1 MVSNITLNDVV
12 RFNELGLLVNNNFIN
27 VYKLNDLLE
36 SDYDYLYGFYI
47 EGNLVA
53 FIHINKLYENMDIVN
68 VVVDF
73 DFRNK
78 GIAGL
83 LIEYV
88 IDSFSD
94 VESILLEVNENNI
107 AAISL
112 YKKYGFEVISKRK
125 KYYGNADAL
134 IMKRVGKNEGC

>member
-1 MVSNITLNDVV
+1 MVNKIGINELES
-12 RFNELGLLVNNNFIN
+12 FNELGLLVNSNFSNI
-27 VYKLNDLLE
+27 YKLEDIID
-36 SDYDYLYGFYI
+36 SQFDDVYGYYV
-47 EGNLVA
+47 NNRLVA